1 MITDTDLAALNIDS
15 TLKWHDMNK
24 SYDKFPHRNII
35 TCTHAKLNTIKDG
48 YSFNKCLKEG
58 LHCASHAASVP
69 PFT

>member
-1 MITDTDLAALNIDS
+1 
-15 TLKWHDMNK
+15 MNK

-35 TCTHAKLNTIKDG
+35 TCTHAILNTIKDG